1 MQTSYELFLEALK
14 FLTQES
20 KHERIRVKF
29 LCKIYEALTHLMC
42 EPLLFDRGE
51 EYLKKAESIMEQ
63 NKEYFDQIA

>member
-1 MQTSYELFLEALK
+1 MQAGYELFLEGLK

-63 NKEYFDQIA
+63 KS